1 MNNKIKSADKKRL
14 PLWSKILIGILIA
27 VILLGGIA
35 YGVFT
40 YYYHQMN
47 IKGLED
53 NDTPA
58 AKEYFDTDENT
69 GNLEELDPNSIHLDS
84 AESVSTNKDVINILL
99 CGEESIGGGRGRT
112 DSIMIATINQKDN
125 QLKLTSI

>member
-35 YGVFT
+35 YGTFT

-47 IKGLED
+47 IKGVED

-58 AKEYFDTDENT
+58 AKE
-69 GNLEELDPNSIHLDS
+69 
-84 AESVSTNKDVINILL
+84 
-99 CGEESIGGGRGRT
+99 
-112 DSIMIATINQKDN
+112 
-125 QLKLTSI
+125 

>member
-58 AKEYFDTDENT
+58 QRNILYDENT
-69 GNLEELDPNSIHLDS
+69 GNLEELDRI
-84 AESVSTNKDVINILL
+84 VFI
-99 CGEESIGGGRGRT
+99 
-112 DSIMIATINQKDN
+112 
-125 QLKLTSI
+125 